1 MLTRRGFALLG
12 VAVLSVAM
20 AVPFGA
26 RSLNAVVG
34 PVVVAL
40 AVGFV
45 QVKRTDHPD
54 LTTTVPTHGFRGETA
69 TVALEFSA
77 SNPFAASVTLET
89 DDGLVGDETVET
101 NVGETTVEFEVE
113 LAERGERRVGPV
125 RVVATDVFGLFR
137 REFTHRIRETVLVFP
152 TVREVSTPTAV
163 SALREESAVPDDRE
177 FDQLRAYRRG
187 DPLRDVHWKSS
198 AKRPDEDLLV
208 REFRS
213 EEDRAQVEVVAE
225 ADGGRVDDV
234 ADAAASV
241 AVGFVDAG
249 FAVGLSSPD
258 GRVDP
263 ASDEYQDT
271 RLLTLLAH
279 METGSVPAE
288 ARDRADVVV
297 HGLADGSTVEIRVGD
312 RVTTFE
318 EFAAGGASPDD
329 AESRRT
335 VRRVGE
341 SGPKTDRGTH
351 PTAPDGG
358 NAGRSEREP
367 RPDEERNDGGGPR

>member
-20 AVPFGA
+20 AVSFGA

-34 PVVVAL
+34 PLLVAL
-40 AVGFV
+40 AAGFV
-45 QVKRTDHPD
+45 QTKRTTHPD

-77 SNPFAASVTLET
+77 TTPFAASVTLET
-89 DDGLVGDETVET
+89 GDGLAADGTVET
-101 NVGETTVEFEVE
+101 NVGETTVEFDVE

-152 TVREVSTPTAV
+152 TVREVSTPAAA
-163 SALREESAVPDDRE
+163 SALREESVVPDDRE

-198 AKRPDEDLLV
+198 AKRPDDDLLV
-208 REFRS
+208 REFRAD
-213 EEDRAQVEVVAE
+213 EDRAQVEMVAE

-241 AVGFVDAG
+241 ALGFVDAG
-249 FAVGLSSPD
+249 FAVGLSTPD

-263 ASDEYQDT
+263 AGGESHDT

-297 HGLADGSTVEIRVGD
+297 RGLADGSAVEVRVGD
-312 RVTTFE
+312 QVTTFE
-318 EFAAGGASPDD
+318 AFAAGGAPTDES
-329 AESRRT
+329 ESRRT
-335 VRRVGE
+335 VRRVGQ
-341 SGPKTDRGTH
+341 SP
-351 PTAPDGG
+351 PTAPPGG
-358 NAGRSEREP
+358 DATRGAREP
-367 RPDEERNDGGGPR
+367 RRDDGRNDGGEAR